1 MNRRRMIRAT
11 REEVR
16 TETSFHKA
24 DLERATSIGRIDSD
38 PSEDSITADHY
49 RTPSVVFTTQENK
62 RLRPPTTIM
71 KFSSLHDLYVEQL
84 KDLHSAETQLTKAL
98 PKMAAAATAPEL
110 KSAFTEHLEQTKEQ
124 LQRLNQ
130 IGEKLGKSL
139 GGHTCAAMKGL
150 IEEGS
155 EWMEEDAEPEV
166 MDAGLIAAA
175 QRVEHYEIAGYGTV
189 HNFSELLG
197 EREATKL
204 LAETLEEE
212 EDTDEKLTTLAQSI
226 NVEAKA

>member
-1 MNRRRMIRAT
+1 
-11 REEVR
+11 
-16 TETSFHKA
+16 
-24 DLERATSIGRIDSD
+24 
-38 PSEDSITADHY
+38 
-49 RTPSVVFTTQENK
+49 
-62 RLRPPTTIM
+62 M
-71 KFSSLHDLYVEQL
+71 KFKSLRDLYVEQL

-98 PKMAAAATAPEL
+98 PKMAKAASNPDL
-110 KSAFTEHLEQTKEQ
+110 KSAFTEHLEETKEQ
-124 LQRLNQ
+124 LERLNQ
-130 IGEKLGKSL
+130 IGEKLKKPLS
-139 GGHTCAAMKGL
+139 GHTCTAMKGL

-189 HNFSELLG
+189 HNFAELLG
-197 EREATKL
+197 EEDAAEL

-212 EDTDEKLTTLAQSI
+212 EAADEKLTTLARSI